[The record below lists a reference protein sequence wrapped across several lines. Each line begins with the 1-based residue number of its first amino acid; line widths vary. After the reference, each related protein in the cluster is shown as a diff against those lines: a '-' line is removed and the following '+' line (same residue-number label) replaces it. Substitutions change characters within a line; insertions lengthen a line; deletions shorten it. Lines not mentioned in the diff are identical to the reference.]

1 MLDDSIYKSFFDF
14 FRSPIPSNDDISK
27 KDSFVDFFE
36 ESSNND
42 KKISIINNDVGTQK
56 RTYKEKKEKIKF
68 LLSKRNHGIEKP
80 IEVVENKNELIL
92 KKEKLKQKNREASQK
107 SREKK
112 KAQLLNLINE
122 NHKLRLEL
130 DQFTTK
136 INQLCKNCK
145 CMFEHDYNCGGIDVE
160 HNDQIYIED
169 THISTHNSTSTYSQH
184 KAISFMISGVFCI
197 LLIFLMFSNSGGIE
211 FNHKH
216 SALRNANQII
226 KYYDQSINNNV
237 VSKKVD
243 RKYMSIKKFP
253 QILIDDSHNHKSYYI
268 NFEDYYQ
275 LQNKNFEMCQNTNFY
290 SEYKQKKTN
299 KTEHKNSTNNK
310 SNKYFNSVYFKMF
323 VPLCN
328 SVNEENNNDNFT
340 NHFDFFF
347 LENADKNY
355 NNDNQNM
362 EQNQELYNQTNKDFY
377 YEVKCKV
384 MNFTKLIKSFK

>member
-1 MLDDSIYKSFFDF
+1 MLDDSIHKSFFDF
-14 FRSPIPSNDDISK
+14 FRNPTPSNDDFSQ
-27 KDSFVDFFE
+27 KDSFIDFFE
-36 ESSNND
+36 ENSNND
-42 KKISIINNDVGTQK
+42 KNKSIVNNISGTQR

-68 LLSKRNHGIEKP
+68 LLSKRNHN
-80 IEVVENKNELIL
+80 EVKSVEVMENKNELIL

-145 CMFEHDYNCGGIDVE
+145 CMFEHDNSCGGTGLDN
-160 HNDQIYIED
+160 NDQIYIED
-169 THISTHNSTSTYSQH
+169 THISTHNSTSTYSKH
-184 KAISFMISGVFCI
+184 KEISFMISGLFCI
-197 LLIFLMFSNSGGIE
+197 ILIFLMFSNSGGIE

-216 SALRNANQII
+216 PTLRNTNQII
-226 KYYDQSINNNV
+226 KYYDHSINNKAASNDD
-237 VSKKVD
+237 K
-243 RKYMSIKKFP
+243 KYMSVKKYP
-253 QILIDDSHNHKSYYI
+253 QILIDDSHNQKSYYI

-275 LQNKNFEMCQNTNFY
+275 LQNTNFEMCQNTNFY
-290 SEYKQKKTN
+290 YKYKQKKTN
-299 KTEHKNSTNNK
+299 KTQHNNSTNSK

-328 SVNEENNNDNFT
+328 SVNEENNNKTKYDNFT
-340 NHFDFFF
+340 NNHYDFFF
-347 LENADKNY
+347 LGNSDKNY
-355 NNDNQNM
+355 SPM

-377 YEVKCKV
+377 YEVECKV